1 MLDNPQINPKLY
13 FIVLD
18 NETIVFYC
26 ILYTRKYNFRRRN
39 VEKIVLRPL
48 AKINLGLDVV
58 GKREDGYHEVRM
70 VMQTLALHDR
80 LVMEKMADGAVTMKT
95 NLPYLPTGRTN
106 LVVQAVELLREE
118 FGISEGIRINLK
130 KVIPVAGGMAGG
142 STDAAAALY
151 GMNRMFSLGLS
162 KKQLM
167 ELGVKLGA
175 DVPYCIMRGTAL
187 AEGIGEK
194 LTPLCSVPQV
204 AVLVVKPAF
213 SVSTAKVYEA
223 FDQMEDVQHP
233 DIDGLLDAIREKD
246 LRKICQ
252 NMGNNLADVTKS
264 MYPVIGD
271 IEKKMEELGAMKAM
285 MSGSGPTVFGFFENQ
300 EQANVVKEEFLH
312 RKNIS
317 QVYVTSVYNVKRE
330 VRQNG

>member
-1 MLDNPQINPKLY
+1 M
-13 FIVLD
+13 
-18 NETIVFYC
+18 
-26 ILYTRKYNFRRRN
+26 
-39 VEKIVLRPL
+39 EKIVLRPL

-300 EQANVVKEEFLH
+300 EQANGAKEEFLH

>member
-1 MLDNPQINPKLY
+1 
-13 FIVLD
+13 
-18 NETIVFYC
+18 
-26 ILYTRKYNFRRRN
+26 

-300 EQANVVKEEFLH
+300 EQANGAKEEFLH

>member
-1 MLDNPQINPKLY
+1 M
-13 FIVLD
+13 
-18 NETIVFYC
+18 
-26 ILYTRKYNFRRRN
+26 
-39 VEKIVLRPL
+39 EKIVLRPL

-194 LTPLCSVPQV
+194 MTPLCSVPQV

-300 EQANVVKEEFLH
+300 EQALAAKGEFLH